1 MLQLVGEIVIV
12 SYRNRGYLGFN
23 FFFSAREKLYTL
35 IGKGLLQWDHY
46 NKVYRARVGR
56 EGETVKELLSRGVYL
71 RNASSLYRS
80 TSFRFTGRLRD
91 YQEEAVRAWEKNWKR
106 GVIALPTGSGKTV
119 VGVASIS
126 KINKPVLIIA
136 FTVEQVR
143 QWNEHCRRFLGVEAL
158 ELHSKQSEQPS
169 WEEIDETDIVITT
182 YHTAI
187 RRPDVVASRRVLII
201 DEVHHLP
208 ARVFRRIV
216 EISPYEYV
224 LGLSATPERE
234 DGKHEELFPLIGGVV
249 YSRSADELA
258 KEGYL
263 AKFEIERIPVRL
275 TLDEKRRYWDL
286 IERYRELKEGRDF
299 EELIED
305 AKRGDESAAEAL
317 RLKNEAR
324 MIALASE
331 SKIRKIMEL
340 VDRHID
346 DKIIIFAEYV
356 DQARK
361 IAEAL
366 NADLITGDTPAKKR
380 REIFEGFRSSTSGIL
395 VITRVG
401 DEGIDIP
408 DANIGIIAS
417 GTGSKRQYVQRIGRL
432 LRPKPGKRAIIYEIY
447 TADTTEKF
455 DIKRRSGAIQDISSK
470 QHRTRTLFSYMS
482 DD

>member
-12 SYRNRGYLGFN
+12 SHKNRGYLGFS

-56 EGETVKELLSRGVYL
+56 EGETVKELLARGVYL
-71 RNASSLYRS
+71 RNVSSLYRS
-80 TSFRFTGRLRD
+80 ASFKFLGSLRD
-91 YQEEAVRAWEKNWKR
+91 YQEEAVRAWEKNWRR

-119 VGVASIS
+119 VGVAGIS
-126 KINKPVLIIA
+126 KISRPALIIA

-143 QWNEHCRRFLGVEAL
+143 QWNEHCRKFLNVEAL
-158 ELHSKQSEQPS
+158 ELHSKQSKQPS
-169 WEEIDETDIVITT
+169 WDEIDRADIVITT

-187 RRPDVVASRRVLII
+187 RRPDVVASRRALII

-208 ARVFRRIV
+208 ADVFKRIV
-216 EISPYEYV
+216 EISPYEQV

-234 DGKHEELFPLIGGVV
+234 DGKHKELFPLIGGVV
-249 YSRSADELA
+249 YSRTADELA
-258 KEGYL
+258 KKGYL

-275 TLDEKRRYWDL
+275 TFEERNRYWDL
-286 IERYRELKEGRDF
+286 VERYRELKEDRDF
-299 EELIED
+299 EELIDD

-317 RLKNEAR
+317 RLKSEAR

-331 SKIRKIMEL
+331 SKIRKIREI
-340 VDRHID
+340 VNRHID

-380 REIFEGFRSSTSGIL
+380 KEIFERFRSSPSGVL

-408 DANIGIIAS
+408 DANVGIIAS
-417 GTGSKRQYVQRIGRL
+417 GTGSKRQYIQRIGRL
-432 LRPKPGKRAIIYEIY
+432 LRPKHGKKAIIYEIY

-455 DIKRRSGAIQDISSK
+455 DIKRRSEAIQNESSK
-470 QHRTRTLFSYMS
+470 QHRARTLFSYMR

>member
-1 MLQLVGEIVIV
+1 VLQLAGEIVTV
-12 SYRNRGYLGFN
+12 SHKNRGYLGFN

-56 EGETVKELLSRGVYL
+56 EGEAVKELLARGVYL

-80 TSFRFTGRLRD
+80 ASFRFSGSLRD
-91 YQEEAVRAWEKNWKR
+91 YQEEAVKAWEKKWKR
-106 GVIALPTGSGKTV
+106 GVVALPTGSGKTV
-119 VGVASIS
+119 VGVAGIS
-126 KINKPVLIIA
+126 KINKPVLVIA

-143 QWNEHCRRFLGVEAL
+143 QWNEHCRKFLGVEAL
-158 ELHSKQSEQPS
+158 EMHSKQSRQPS
-169 WEEIDETDIVITT
+169 WDEIDRADIVITT

-187 RRPDVVASRRVLII
+187 RRPDVVASRRALII

-208 ARVFRRIV
+208 ADVFKRIV

-234 DGKHEELFPLIGGVV
+234 DGKHKELFPLIGGVV

-258 KEGYL
+258 EKGYL
-263 AKFEIERIPVRL
+263 ASFEIERIPVRL

-286 IERYRELKEGRDF
+286 IERYRELKGDRDF
-299 EELIED
+299 EELIDD

-317 RLKNEAR
+317 RIKSEAR

-331 SKIRKIMEL
+331 SKIRKIREI

-380 REIFEGFRSSTSGIL
+380 KEIFERFRSSPSGVL

-408 DANIGIIAS
+408 DASVGIIAS
-417 GTGSKRQYVQRIGRL
+417 GTGSKRQYIQRIGRL
-432 LRPKPGKRAIIYEIY
+432 LRPKPGMRAIIYEIY

-455 DIKRRSGAIQDISSK
+455 DIERRSEAIQDESSK
-470 QHRTRTLFSYMS
+470 QHRARTLFSYMRDS
-482 DD
+482 